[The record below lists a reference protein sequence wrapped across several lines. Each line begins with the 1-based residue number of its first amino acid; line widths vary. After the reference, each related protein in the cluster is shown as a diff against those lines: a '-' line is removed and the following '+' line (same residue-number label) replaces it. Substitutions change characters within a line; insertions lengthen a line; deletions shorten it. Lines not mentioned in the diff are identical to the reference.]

1 MGDRLRDPAAPAD
14 PPHPSAPPHV
24 LKQLVLLQYALPL
37 RQMLPPLPDYIWQ
50 AHATAAAALG
60 VAALHEGMTLGVPT
74 KVPDVDIVL
83 PSVVSSMVNVLIVST
98 SSTPIKQGLPGRVCW
113 FFVSVCRGCG

>member
-50 AHATAAAALG
+50 ARATAAAAPG
-60 VAALHEGMTLGVPT
+60 VAALHGGDGAWGAHLGA
-74 KVPDVDIVL
+74 
-83 PSVVSSMVNVLIVST
+83 
-98 SSTPIKQGLPGRVCW
+98 
-113 FFVSVCRGCG
+113 